1 MVLQPTGTKRAE
13 GSGQLCGGPS
23 PALTCLALY
32 SQNPF
37 FPAIPSPMDT
47 NLNRNDDP
55 RLGLLPVIYQAPL
68 LPHQYQHFS
77 AVPALAVL
85 LSTPKHWECPI
96 TDKGLAL
103 VCQLPIPKN
112 LTTFFLLKKFSKNH
126 SMSLANLGNYCKDE
140 WTHHR

>member
-1 MVLQPTGTKRAE
+1 
-13 GSGQLCGGPS
+13 
-23 PALTCLALY
+23 
-32 SQNPF
+32 
-37 FPAIPSPMDT
+37 MDT

-96 TDKGLAL
+96 TDGSGSSLSTAHPQKPHNF
-103 VCQLPIPKN
+103 LPA
-112 LTTFFLLKKFSKNH
+112 KKI
-126 SMSLANLGNYCKDE
+126 L
-140 WTHHR
+140 